1 MIVVSLR
8 SVTLAAVV
16 ATAVVAFGCGD
27 DADGPEAPAATTPTS
42 ELVTPSPTPAATA
55 VSPTDERLQEILDA
69 PGLLAFLSDLEDAI
83 EANDVQFVIDH
94 THFAAYEC
102 QSTSGFPAEPDEC
115 WGAPGH
121 TLPAISYGFW
131 QSEGGYWTEAT
142 YEAAISDRLTGPDAE
157 DARMHAIG
165 QTSLGDDQ
173 SPDVADV
180 LIAGLGSLGDLE
192 PFEGMAMSLEIAER
206 GGEWAITRFSGAN
219 TELVPDFYD
228 WWVEWEGFTSVALP
242 AP

>member
-27 DADGPEAPAATTPTS
+27 DAGPETPAATTPTS
-42 ELVTPSPTPAATA
+42 ELVTSSPTPAPTA
-55 VSPTDERLQEILDA
+55 ISATDERLQEIFDA
-69 PGLLAFLSDLEDAI
+69 PGLLSFLSDLEDAI
-83 EANDVQFVIDH
+83 EANDVQFLIDH
-94 THFAAYEC
+94 THFAEYEC
-102 QSTSGFPAEPDEC
+102 QSLSGFPAEPEEC
-115 WGAPGH
+115 FGAPGH
-121 TLPAISYGFW
+121 SLPVVGYSFW
-131 QSEGGYWTEAT
+131 TSEGGYWTEAT

-157 DARMHAIG
+157 NARMYAIG
-165 QTSLGDDQ
+165 QIVLGDDE

-180 LIAGLGSLGDLE
+180 VVAGLGSLADLE
-192 PFEGMAMSLEIAER
+192 PFAGTAMSLEIAGR

-228 WWVEWEGFTSVALP
+228 WWVEWEDFTGVTLP
-242 AP
+242 AS